1 MVVIVVLSPFSVSLC
16 KLVPQRRVKHTFF
29 HLLFLNFRFSFVLWV
44 LVPPMKF
51 HALKSRITSK
61 RLGLPDCVRRILV
74 VGYPGQALSY
84 VENKCTL
91 SPPRGFLRCAVT
103 RPPQPE

>member
-1 MVVIVVLSPFSVSLC
+1 MVVIVVLSPFSVSL
-16 KLVPQRRVKHTFF
+16 TFF

-74 VGYPGQALSY
+74 VGYPGQTFIMP
-84 VENKCTL
+84 ENYA
-91 SPPRGFLRCAVT
+91 PRSTFPVLGHV
-103 RPPQPE
+103 

>member
-29 HLLFLNFRFSFVLWV
+29 HLLFLNFRFSFVLWA
-44 LVPPMKF
+44 LVPPVKF

-74 VGYPGQALSY
+74 VGYPGQTFIMP
-84 VENKCTL
+84 ENYA
-91 SPPRGFLRCAVT
+91 PRSTFPVLGHV
-103 RPPQPE
+103 

>member
-61 RLGLPDCVRRILV
+61 RLDLPDCVRRILV
-74 VGYPGQALSY
+74 VGYPGQTFIMP
-84 VENKCTL
+84 ENYA
-91 SPPRGFLRCAVT
+91 PRSTFPVLGHV
-103 RPPQPE
+103 

>member
-61 RLGLPDCVRRILV
+61 RLGLDCVRRILV
-74 VGYPGQALSY
+74 VGYPGQTFIMP
-84 VENKCTL
+84 ENYA
-91 SPPRGFLRCAVT
+91 PRSTFPVLGHV
-103 RPPQPE
+103 

>member
-44 LVPPMKF
+44 LPPMKF

-74 VGYPGQALSY
+74 VGYPGQTFIMP
-84 VENKCTL
+84 ENYA
-91 SPPRGFLRCAVT
+91 PRSTFPVLGHV
-103 RPPQPE
+103 

>member
-74 VGYPGQALSY
+74 VGYPGQTFIMP
-84 VENKCTL
+84 ENYA
-91 SPPRGFLRCAVT
+91 PRSTVPVLGHV
-103 RPPQPE
+103 

>member
-74 VGYPGQALSY
+74 VGYPGQTFIMPEIYA
-84 VENKCTL
+84 
-91 SPPRGFLRCAVT
+91 PRSTFPVLGHV
-103 RPPQPE
+103 

>member
-29 HLLFLNFRFSFVLWV
+29 NLRFVYFSFYLVFWV
-44 LVPPMKF
+44 LFTPKKF

-74 VGYPGQALSY
+74 VGYPGQALVMSKTNAPY
-84 VENKCTL
+84 L
-91 SPPRGFLRCAVT
+91 PLAVF
-103 RPPQPE
+103 

>member
-51 HALKSRITSK
+51 HALNARITSN
-61 RLGLPDCVRRILV
+61 RLALPDCVRRILV
-74 VGYPGQALSY
+74 VGYPGQTFIMP
-84 VENKCTL
+84 ENYA
-91 SPPRGFLRCAVT
+91 PRSTFPVLGHV
-103 RPPQPE
+103 

>member
-61 RLGLPDCVRRILV
+61 WLGLPDCVRRILV
-74 VGYPGQALSY
+74 VGYPGQTFIMP
-84 VENKCTL
+84 ENYA
-91 SPPRGFLRCAVT
+91 PRSTFPVLGHV
-103 RPPQPE
+103 

>member
-74 VGYPGQALSY
+74 VGYPGQTFIMPEDYA
-84 VENKCTL
+84 
-91 SPPRGFLRCAVT
+91 PRITFPVLGHV
-103 RPPQPE
+103 